1 MGGGTLR
8 YDTGSH
14 VDIDGFSLATG
25 LAKGANVPA
34 GRLTVGVFF
43 EYGYGS
49 YNTFNSFASNPNVQ
63 GNGSN
68 NYLGGGLLGRLDL
81 KGNQTGN
88 FYGEASFRAGS
99 LANNYASAD
108 IGGTPASYD
117 SNSPYF
123 GFHLGSGY
131 VWKVKDKLNL
141 DSYAKFFWMQQNGD
155 SVTLS
160 TGDPLSFE
168 NIQSTR
174 IRVGTRLNY
183 ALNDRVGLYA
193 GAAWEYEFNGDANAA
208 TNGFSIMAPSLV
220 GGTGIGE
227 LGVTAR
233 PFKGGKAENITLG
246 LGVQGLVG
254 QQSGVLGNG
263 QISYSF

>member
-14 VDIDGFSLATG
+14 VDIDGFSIVTG

-34 GRLTVGVFF
+34 GRLTVGAFF

-49 YNTFNSFASNPNVQ
+49 YDTYNSFASNPNVR

-68 NYLGGGLLGRLDL
+68 NYLGGGVLGRLDF
-81 KGNQTGN
+81 KENKTGH

-99 LANNYASAD
+99 LANDYASSD
-108 IGGTPASYD
+108 IGGVPASYD
-117 SNSPYF
+117 SNSPYY
-123 GFHLGSGY
+123 GLHVGAGY
-131 VWKVKDKLNL
+131 VWKAREKLTL
-141 DSYAKFFWMQQNGD
+141 DSYAKFFWTHQNGD

-160 TGDPLSFE
+160 TGDPLSFDS
-168 NIQSTR
+168 ITSTR
-174 IRVGTRLNY
+174 VRIGTRLNY
-183 ALNDRVGLYA
+183 ALNTWASVYA
-193 GAAWEYEFNGDANAA
+193 GAAWEYEFDGDANAT
-208 TNGFSIMAPSLV
+208 TNGFSIVAPSLV

-227 LGVTAR
+227 LGVIAR

-254 QQSGVLGNG
+254 EQNGVLGSG
-263 QISYSF
+263 QIRYSF